1 VIAAAIL
8 LGGMPVVAS
17 AFRQD
22 TQPAFSLD
30 ICHPIQAINTASAGC
45 SLPTLVRCFVSYLVG
60 ESALDPV
67 AATIMIA
74 RAAEAPDPP
83 PPKAR
88 VP

>member
-8 LGGMPVVAS
+8 LGSMPVVAS
-17 AFRQD
+17 AFRHD
-22 TQPAFSLD
+22 AQPAFSLD

-45 SLPTLVRCFVSYLVG
+45 SLPTLVRCYVSHVIG
-60 ESALDPV
+60 ESAFDPV

-74 RAAEAPDPP
+74 RAGEAPDPP
-83 PPKAR
+83 PPKAL

>member
-8 LGGMPVVAS
+8 LGGMPIVAS

-30 ICHPIQAINTASAGC
+30 ICHPIQAINIASAGC
-45 SLPTLVRCFVSYLVG
+45 SLPTLVRCYVSHVIR
-60 ESALDPV
+60 ESAFDPV
-67 AATIMIA
+67 AATIIIA

-83 PPKAR
+83 PPKQSVR
-88 VP
+88 